1 MAERL
6 KRYRPL
12 GVTVPTVP
20 TVDYVATGRAQSRAY
35 GAIASGLDRMTDF
48 ALKRF
53 EEKALIEGAEYGAAN
68 APTLKQL
75 QDAQGDIEDVV
86 PGDQTTVFG
95 RAARK
100 AALASMNVNFEVAAR
115 EDLLNLQMQAQLED
129 MDTAT
134 FTEKSD
140 AIIDGYTSTL
150 QDVSPS
156 TALKFRATMATVG
169 NSALLAHAKD
179 QIEKQQKAEQF
190 VITSGMDIIVNGD
203 ETRGIPSRAQQI
215 VSEGSTTT
223 YDEFGDMQHVS
234 MAQKIDAARNGL
246 KEMAFSVKDK
256 AAAEKY
262 LKAFDDSID
271 LAMETE
277 VANFVLISP
286 IKNLNQLKSGNI
298 EDRKMQDLWNN
309 MSAPQRAKAKKAA
322 FDALTEEHARET
334 QIEAQ
339 LDRELQKRAKVAY
352 VDIVDALSTGDNEKR
367 DAALSELR
375 ITDPDKY
382 ADFKKRIDTGEVD
395 DDKNTV
401 ILLEQQLANQRLRPS
416 TVVTEFINGN
426 LSLTTFKSY
435 MGSATALSDKRYQ
448 AAGKRAKNILGLPD
462 VPLINARGKDREAQ
476 QAVAGI
482 MVELQEKQFDPKT
495 PEDFDPIAFADKRAR
510 EVFAEMNKATDKE
523 IAEAEKKLP
532 KIAKALGLSDF
543 ENATYDEVKA
553 AFAKSTNQR
562 IKNTYSATMGI
573 LAEANE

>member
-53 EEKALIEGAEYGAAN
+53 EEKALIEGAEYGAQN

-86 PGDQTTVFG
+86 PGDQTTVFD

-134 FTEKSD
+134 FTEKSN

-156 TALKFRATMATVG
+156 TALKFRATMATAG
-169 NSALLAHAKD
+169 NSALLAHAKE
-179 QIEKQQKAEQF
+179 QIKKQQEAEQF
-190 VITSGMDIIVNGD
+190 AITSGMDIVVNGD
-203 ETRGIPSRAQQI
+203 TTRGIPSRAQQI
-215 VSEGSTTT
+215 ISEGSTTT
-223 YDEFGDMQHVS
+223 YDAFGDMQHVS

-246 KEMAFSVKDK
+246 KEMAFSVTDK

-271 LAMETE
+271 LAMNTE
-277 VANFVLISP
+277 VANFVLASP
-286 IKNLNQLKSGNI
+286 IRNLNQLKSGNI

-309 MSAPQRAKAKKAA
+309 MSAPQRASAKKAA
-322 FDALTEEHARET
+322 FTALSEEHTREN
-334 QIEAQ
+334 QIEAE
-339 LDRELQKRAKVAY
+339 LERELQKRAKTAY
-352 VDIVDALSTGDNEKR
+352 VDIVDALSTGDTEKR
-367 DAALSELR
+367 NAALSELR

-401 ILLEQQLANQRLRPS
+401 ILLEQQLANQRLRTS
-416 TVVTEFINGN
+416 TVVAEFINGN

-462 VPLINARGKDREAQ
+462 IPLINARGKDRQAQ

-482 MVELQEKQFDPKT
+482 MVELQEKQFDPQT
-495 PEDFDPIAFADKRAR
+495 SEDFDPIAYADERAK
-510 EVFAEMNKATDKE
+510 EVLEEMNKATDKQ
-523 IAEAEKKLP
+523 IAAARKKLP
-532 KIAKALGLSDF
+532 IIAEKLGLD
-543 ENATYDEVKA
+543 
-553 AFAKSTNQR
+553 
-562 IKNTYSATMGI
+562 KNTPYDKVLTAFTQSSNRKLKDTYRSTMDI
-573 LAEANE
+573 LAEAEQ